1 MLQCCI
7 HSNSR
12 RYRAITPKARLIP
25 LPPAFLDYLRSDGI
39 ILPPEET
46 DDPSWS
52 DNDSGIFSG
61 ADNNDEEEEDSPD
74 PSANWRDTHE
84 AIERTIE
91 ELGGKVAPKL
101 NWSAPKDATW
111 IAATNSMEC
120 RTPNDIYL
128 LLK

>member
-1 MLQCCI
+1 MALT
-7 HSNSR
+7 R
-12 RYRAITPKARLIP
+12 RNN
-25 LPPAFLDYLRSDGI
+25 
-39 ILPPEET
+39 
-46 DDPSWS
+46 DD
-52 DNDSGIFSG
+52 
-61 ADNNDEEEEDSPD
+61 DEEESPD

-128 LLK
+128 LLGWRSKEQICLVFVPDTEREFVPPTPNTAGHETSTSVAHEMKCNDSSDSSSQDS